1 MQSITFAVLASTAT
15 AISADELEFAN
26 YAARFNKVYED
37 INEFAM
43 RFERFLYWH
52 RVIND
57 HNNANGTNYTL
68 GHN

>member
-1 MQSITFAVLASTAT
+1 MQSFAFAALASAAA

-26 YAARFNKVYED
+26 YAARFNKVYDD
-37 INEFAM
+37 IEEFTM

-52 RVIND
+52 RVIEE
-57 HNNANGTNYTL
+57 HNNSNGPNFIL